1 MLPVHLLSVRRFI
14 EPMAQ
19 KTDGIIIAP
28 SILAADFS
36 RLGDEV
42 KAVEQAGAD
51 WIHVD
56 VMDGHFVPNITIGP
70 AVVEALRKVT
80 DLPLDVHLMIENA
93 DNYIGEFISAGSDII
108 TVHVEACPH
117 LNRTIQLIKEQDV
130 KAGVV
135 LNPATPLSS
144 LEEILH
150 EIDLVLLMSV
160 NPGFGGQKFI
170 PSMLDKIQNLSEV
183 MSHYENPIELEVDG
197 GIKSENVGDIKQ
209 SGATVLVA
217 GSAIFNAKNYKKAIK
232 SLRQG

>member
-1 MLPVHLLSVRRFI
+1 
-14 EPMAQ
+14 MAP
-19 KTDGIIIAP
+19 KTDEIIIAP
-28 SILAADFS
+28 SILSADFS
-36 RLGDEV
+36 QLGDEI
-42 KAVEQAGAD
+42 KALEQAGAD

-70 AVVEALRKVT
+70 LVVEAVRKVSE
-80 DLPLDVHLMIENA
+80 LPLDVHLMIENA
-93 DNYIGEFISAGSDII
+93 DRYIGEFISAGSDII
-108 TVHVEACPH
+108 TVHVEACTH

-150 EIDLVLLMSV
+150 EIDMVLLMSV

-197 GIKSENVGDIKQ
+197 GIKAENVGEIKQ
-209 SGATVLVA
+209 AGASVLVA
-217 GSAIFNAKNYKKAIK
+217 GSAIFNAKDYKKAIK
-232 SLRQG
+232 SLREG